1 MQLIRKQFTEIQ
13 TLLGDLKQEAES
25 KSTVIIVEGKK
36 DLQALR
42 QFGIPGKILDFRGRG
57 LPDLCDL
64 VSEFKK
70 IIILTDFD
78 RTGQNLAKRFYH
90 DLTSRGLNG
99 DLAYYHKF
107 RFYFKKVSKDI
118 ESLFGIY
125 EQVKQNPNKIL
136 K

>member
-1 MQLIRKQFTEIQ
+1 MQLIRKQITEIQ
-13 TLLGDLKQEAES
+13 TLLGDLKQDAES
-25 KSTVIIVEGKK
+25 KSTVIMVEGKK
-36 DLQALR
+36 DIQALR
-42 QFGIPGKILDFRGRG
+42 QFGIQGKILDFRGRS

-78 RTGQNLAKRFYH
+78 RMGQNLAKRFH
-90 DLTSRGLNG
+90 QDLTSRGLNG
-99 DLAYYHKF
+99 DLTYYHKF

-125 EQVKQNPNKIL
+125 EQVKQNPKKKL